1 MRWPLILV
9 IQMSCCLLF
18 ACTDG
23 PQQADPNFSPTPVI
37 PTYQAGNGPVVV
49 IDSAHHNF
57 LTKDG
62 RYAPFTQVLT
72 NDGYTVKSGMSR
84 ISAQSLAE
92 VDVLVIANALDRD
105 RQDWQPPYG
114 QAISTQEISALV
126 LWLQQGGALLLVAD
140 HTPFPKVIEDLTLA
154 LDIEFSNGHVGPYL
168 FQREAGTLQQHK
180 STFGEVTKPA
190 SPAFFTSLNTQDVNQ
205 VKTFGGSAFVPPE
218 HGTSLLTLGKDTVS
232 VEPTIPFEVTSSTP
246 KKSISGWS
254 QGAVL
259 RVGKGKVAVFSEG
272 MMFSSQL
279 DRRSG
284 ALHGLRSPG
293 AEQNERFLL
302 NIMHWLSTV

>member
-9 IQMSCCLLF
+9 IQMSCCLML

-23 PQQADPNFSPTPVI
+23 PQQAAVI

-49 IDSAHHNF
+49 IDAAHHNF

-126 LWLQQGGALLLVAD
+126 LWLQQGGALL
-140 HTPFPKVIEDLTLA
+140 
-154 LDIEFSNGHVGPYL
+154 
-168 FQREAGTLQQHK
+168 
-180 STFGEVTKPA
+180 
-190 SPAFFTSLNTQDVNQ
+190 
-205 VKTFGGSAFVPPE
+205 
-218 HGTSLLTLGKDTVS
+218 
-232 VEPTIPFEVTSSTP
+232 
-246 KKSISGWS
+246 
-254 QGAVL
+254 
-259 RVGKGKVAVFSEG
+259 
-272 MMFSSQL
+272 
-279 DRRSG
+279 
-284 ALHGLRSPG
+284 
-293 AEQNERFLL
+293 
-302 NIMHWLSTV
+302 